1 MSTNIELAKPRD
13 FGEIISD
20 TFTFIKQNFKPLLK
34 YFFMLCG
41 FFVLATAV
49 ITVLV
54 QMKTLSF
61 TNNFNADGFDDQ
73 SAFSRAVSIW
83 EGVGVLFFF
92 MMLGYI
98 AVAVMVLCYMVLY
111 KRNHNT
117 VPTSEEMWGY
127 FKYYYLRI
135 LGVSIVLTI
144 LMVAGFVFCL
154 IPGIYLSVIFAL
166 VAPIMIIENTS
177 FGYAFNQSFKLIKDN
192 WWVTFGVFVVVY
204 IILYVVDMTISL
216 PATILGAG
224 SVLFHIKEAKALTLP
239 LAIFSA
245 IIETVKYIFQ
255 IIMVVATGLVYFNLT
270 ESKEGTGLLERIN
283 EFGSNNA
290 APDTTPEEY

>member
-1 MSTNIELAKPRD
+1 MQKNIELARPRD

-41 FFVLATAV
+41 FFVLVTAV

-61 TNNFNADGFDDQ
+61 TNNINADGFDEQ
-73 SAFSRAVSIW
+73 NPFSRVAAIW

-98 AVAVMVLCYMVLY
+98 AVMVMVLCYMVLY
-111 KRNHNT
+111 KKNHNT

-135 LGVSIVLTI
+135 LGVTIVLTI
-144 LMVAGFVFCL
+144 LMAAGFVFCL

-166 VAPIMIIENTS
+166 VAPIMIIENTT

-224 SVLFHIKEAKALTLP
+224 SILFHIKEAKALTLP

-245 IIETVKYIFQ
+245 VIETIKYVFHMIL
-255 IIMVVATGLVYFNLT
+255 IVATGLVYFNLT

-290 APDTTPEEY
+290 APDATPEEY

>member
-1 MSTNIELAKPRD
+1 MQTNIELAKPRD

-41 FFVLATAV
+41 FFVLAIAV

-61 TNNFNADGFDDQ
+61 TNNISADGFDEQ
-73 SAFSRAVSIW
+73 SAFSRAAAIW

-111 KRNHNT
+111 KKNHNT

-127 FKYYYLRI
+127 FKHYYLRI
-135 LGVSIVLTI
+135 FGVSIVLTV
-144 LMVAGFVFCL
+144 LTVAGFFFCL
-154 IPGIYLSVIFAL
+154 IPGIYLSVVFAL

-204 IILYVVDMTISL
+204 IILYVVDLTISL
-216 PATILGAG
+216 PATVLGAG

-245 IIETVKYIFQ
+245 VIETVKYIFQ
-255 IIMVVATGLVYFNLT
+255 IIIVVASGLVYFNLT
-270 ESKEGTGLLERIN
+270 ESKEGIGLIERIN
-283 EFGSNNA
+283 EFGTNNA
-290 APDTTPEEY
+290 APDATPEEY